1 MKQLYFYMFVIML
14 FYISLLSFSNID
26 TLGTMLDRERFSVFR
41 GDH

>member
-1 MKQLYFYMFVIML
+1 MKQLYFYMFIML

-26 TLGTMLDRERFSVFR
+26 KLGTMVDCERVSVFR